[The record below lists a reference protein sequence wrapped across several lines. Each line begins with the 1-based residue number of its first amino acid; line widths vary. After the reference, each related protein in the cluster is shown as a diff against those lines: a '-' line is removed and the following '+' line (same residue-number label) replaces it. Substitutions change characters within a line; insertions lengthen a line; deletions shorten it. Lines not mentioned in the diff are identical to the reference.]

1 MTDGPRR
8 LGGFTLYGELGRGGF
23 GTVYLGVDDEGR
35 QAAVKELHPHMLE
48 DAHARELFRR
58 ELEAARGV
66 RGFCTASVLDA
77 DADAERPWIASE
89 YVEGPTLLAEVRDSG
104 PRSGA
109 DLERLAVH
117 TATALVAIH
126 AAGVVHRDFKPDNI
140 MLADDGPRVIDF
152 GVARLAE
159 AGAASTAA
167 VGTVGYMAPEQLQ
180 GGQID
185 DRADVFA
192 WGATMVYAGSGG
204 QAFPGP
210 NVGARM
216 LRVIKGPPET
226 GALSGH
232 LRTIVLHCLAKDPAE
247 RPSARGVLDML
258 TGAEEVPPAPD
269 PATAAAGPTVRV
281 APPRRAAAAEQDTQA
296 VPVAGAAPYASGRSQ
311 GSARA
316 PDPAPASS
324 VPASPPRPR
333 PAPDRWSDPT
343 GTPSGGGPSGGGPD
357 PRARLAAAER
367 HLLTGDGAAAE
378 GPLQQAITGFDQT
391 GDQGR
396 ADYARILLGD
406 LHNVNGRHEDAWR
419 LLEALR
425 ERFERAGKR
434 VHLAR
439 CLRGMALLDHGE
451 VWEGRSG
458 GGLGSLVGGLLSRR
472 GADPWRA
479 EARLELAERSLL
491 LFHELNHGRESARTR
506 LVLGQVLSEV
516 GEAERAVG
524 AFSQAVSGFEALGDR
539 WWEARARRITAQ
551 TRFHA
556 VMEPQMAVG
565 VYTGPPREGRELSL
579 VLDHARRAVRLCGKA
594 GDQRGRIA
602 AQVLL
607 ARAVWATL
615 GHEGAQALQE
625 AEVSPSATPSSGPG
639 TSAQTAWYE
648 RMTTSDEVEALLET
662 SAAEARSQ
670 GLEELAAQ
678 ARLWQE
684 RFFHESPGVHV
695 QGWELHKKPQDVPFW
710 ESGLTRGDR
719 CAV

>member
-1 MTDGPRR
+1 MTDGPRT

-23 GTVYLGVDDEGR
+23 GTVYLGVDGEGR

-77 DADAERPWIASE
+77 DADSERPWIASE
-89 YVEGPTLLAEVRDSG
+89 YVEGPTLLEQVGDSG
-104 PRSGA
+104 PRHGA

-140 MLADDGPRVIDF
+140 LLADDGPRVIDF

-167 VGTVGYMAPEQLQ
+167 VGTVGYMAPEQLR
-180 GGQID
+180 GDRIT

-192 WGATMVYAGSGG
+192 WGATMVYAGTGG

-216 LRVIKGPPET
+216 LRVLKGPAET
-226 GALSGH
+226 GPLEGH
-232 LRTIVLHCLAKDPAE
+232 LRAIVLHCLAKEPRD
-247 RPSARGVLDML
+247 RPTARGLLDML
-258 TGAEEVPPAPD
+258 TGAEQVPP
-269 PATAAAGPTVRV
+269 
-281 APPRRAAAAEQDTQA
+281 
-296 VPVAGAAPYASGRSQ
+296 VPEAAGAAPEPTVRS
-311 GSARA
+311 A
-316 PDPAPASS
+316 PPPRPAAPPELDTQAFAATQAAPVATGEAEERPPASPS
-324 VPASPPRPR
+324 GPPRPR
-333 PAPDRWSDPT
+333 TAPDRWSDPT
-343 GTPSGGGPSGGGPD
+343 GAPAREGPD

-367 HLLTGDGAAAE
+367 HLLLGDAAAAE
-378 GPLQQAITGFDQT
+378 EPLHRAIADFDRT
-391 GDQGR
+391 GDAGR

-406 LHNVNGRHEDAWR
+406 LHNVGGRHEEAWR
-419 LLEALR
+419 LLDTLR

-439 CLRGMALLDHGE
+439 CLRGMALLDHGA

-458 GGLGSLVGGLLSRR
+458 SGLGALVGGLLTGQR
-472 GADPWRA
+472 GRDPWRP
-479 EARLELAERSLL
+479 EARLELAERSLQM
-491 LFHELNHGRESARTR
+491 FHELDHGRESARTR
-506 LVLGQVLSEV
+506 LVLGQVLSEA
-516 GEAERAVG
+516 GEGERAVA

-539 WWEARARRITAQ
+539 WWEARVRRIAAQ

-565 VYTGPPREGRELSL
+565 VYTGPPREGQELST
-579 VLDHARRAVRLCGKA
+579 VLDHARRAVRLCGRT
-594 GDQRGRIA
+594 GDHRGRIA
-602 AQVLL
+602 SQIVL

-615 GHEGAQALQE
+615 GHEGAQALQ
-625 AEVSPSATPSSGPG
+625 AADIPGTSTPSSGPG
-639 TSAQTAWYE
+639 SSAQTAWYE
-648 RMTTSDEVEALLET
+648 RMTTSEEVEALLET
-662 SAAEARSQ
+662 SAAEARGQ
-670 GLEELAAQ
+670 GLEELADQ
-678 ARLWQE
+678 ARLWQD

-695 QGWELHKKPQDVPFW
+695 QGWELHKKPKDVPFA

>member
-58 ELEAARGV
+58 ELDAARGV
-66 RGFCTASVLDA
+66 RGFCTASVLEA
-77 DADAERPWIASE
+77 DADSERPWIASE
-89 YVEGPTLLAEVRDSG
+89 YVEGPTLLAEVRDNG
-104 PRSGA
+104 PRHGA

-140 MLADDGPRVIDF
+140 LLAEDGPRVIDF

-180 GGQID
+180 GSRID

-226 GALSGH
+226 GALSGY
-232 LRTIVLHCLAKDPAE
+232 LRTVVLHCLVKDPAE
-247 RPSARGVLDML
+247 RPSAREVLDML
-258 TGAEEVPPAPD
+258 TGAEQVPPAPD
-269 PATAAAGPTVRV
+269 PGTAAAGPTVRV
-281 APPRRAAAAEQDTQA
+281 APPRREAAAELETQA
-296 VPVAGAAPYASGRSQ
+296 VPAAGVA
-311 GSARA
+311 
-316 PDPAPASS
+316 
-324 VPASPPRPR
+324 PPRPR

-343 GTPSGGGPSGGGPD
+343 GTPSGGGAPGGPD

-367 HLLTGDGAAAE
+367 HLLTGDGGAAQE
-378 GPLQQAITGFDQT
+378 PLQQAIAGFDQA
-391 GDQGR
+391 GDDGR

-419 LLEALR
+419 LLESLR

-439 CLRGMALLDHGE
+439 CLRGMALLDHGQ
-451 VWEGRSG
+451 VWDGRSG

-516 GEAERAVG
+516 GEADRALD

-556 VMEPQMAVG
+556 VMESQMAVG
-565 VYTGPPREGRELSL
+565 VYTGPPREGKELSL

-607 ARAVWATL
+607 ARVVWATL
-615 GHEGAQALQE
+615 GHEGAQALQA
-625 AEVSPSATPSSGPG
+625 AEVPSSATPSSGPG
-639 TSAQTAWYE
+639 STAQTAWYE

-684 RFFHESPGVHV
+684 RLFHESPGVHV
-695 QGWELHKKPQDVPFW
+695 QGWELHKKPQEVPFE